1 MDIRN
6 PLSLLAH
13 ERSRIPLTHRLVL
26 YTLEAG
32 DCLFCIQFIE
42 VLEIYGNVC
51 GDKNCFS
58 LKVTKIPRRA
68 EKARKFLKDSAFSQS
83 KCDKNSDKGR
93 ENMRILEKTVLFLSL
108 KVTKILGKAEKARKF
123 LKDRAFSQSKS
134 DKNSGKDRESKEFL
148 ERQGFFSV

>member
-1 MDIRN
+1 M
-6 PLSLLAH
+6 
-13 ERSRIPLTHRLVL
+13 
-26 YTLEAG
+26 
-32 DCLFCIQFIE
+32 
-42 VLEIYGNVC
+42 
-51 GDKNCFS
+51 
-58 LKVTKIPRRA
+58 TKIPGKA
-68 EKARKFLKDSAFSQS
+68 EKAWNFLKDRDFYQS
-83 KCDKNSDKGR
+83 KCDKNYEKGR

>member
-1 MDIRN
+1 M
-6 PLSLLAH
+6 
-13 ERSRIPLTHRLVL
+13 L

-32 DCLFCIQFIE
+32 DCLFCVQFIE
-42 VLEIYGNVC
+42 VPEIYGNVC

-68 EKARKFLKDSAFSQS
+68 EKVRKFLKDRAFYQS
-83 KCDKNSDKGR
+83 KCDKNSEKGR

-108 KVTKILGKAEKARKF
+108 KVTKIPRKAEKARKF